1 MDQRYLDA
9 IEHALQQSLDHAN
22 LPPLLDEPIRY
33 ALGSGGK
40 RLRPLI
46 TVLAAEAC
54 GATLED
60 ATPAA
65 AAIEILHNFT
75 LIHDDIMDRSPLRRG
90 QPTVHRKWNV
100 STAIIAGDAMM
111 GIAYRLISESYPAS
125 VCQKL
130 VAECSSAFVD
140 ICIGQAEDVAYS
152 TPHDNPNGNR
162 FSHESTV
169 AVTLDDY
176 LTMIGR
182 KTARLFAT
190 AAVTGGIVAHAPAQT
205 LSALHTF
212 GFSLGMAFQI
222 RDDMLDLFGTAEF
235 GKRQGQDLREG
246 KKTFPIL
253 SAASRVTEP
262 DDKTLLSR
270 YLAGSSPTSEEEINA
285 IAECCRRLGVLDH
298 ANSLVEDYLLRAR
311 SALEEHLSDT
321 AARSSLTAIAE
332 TTRSRNR

>member
-1 MDQRYLDA
+1 MDQRYLDT
-9 IEHALQQSLDHAN
+9 IERALQQTLDRAN

-33 ALGSGGK
+33 ALASGGK

-75 LIHDDIMDRSPLRRG
+75 LIHDDIMDHSPLRRG
-90 QPTVHRKWNV
+90 QPTVHRKWNI

-111 GIAYRLISESYPAS
+111 GMAYKLMSDYFPAS

-130 VAECSSAFVD
+130 VTECSSAFIDV
-140 ICIGQAEDVAYS
+140 CIGQAEDVAYS
-152 TPHDNPNGNR
+152 TSHGTPNDKR
-162 FSHESTV
+162 FFHECIFTV
-169 AVTLDDY
+169 SLDDY

-190 AAVTGGIVAHAPAQT
+190 AAVTGGIVANAPAQT
-205 LSALHTF
+205 LNDLHTF
-212 GFSLGMAFQI
+212 GYSLGMAFQI

-235 GKRQGQDLREG
+235 GKRRGQDLCEG

-253 SAASRVTEP
+253 SAASRATEP
-262 DDKTLLSR
+262 DDIAMLSK
-270 YLAGSSPTSEEEINA
+270 YLAGSSPASEEEIDS
-285 IAECCRRLGVLDH
+285 IAERCRRLGVLEH
-298 ANSLVEDYLLRAR
+298 ANALIEDYLSRAR
-311 SALEEHLSDT
+311 SALEEHLPAT
-321 AARSSLTAIAE
+321 AARSLLTAIAE